1 MAPSITEIEV
11 HEFGYDL
18 ADFGTNPNGYNLL
31 YEPGTTTRRTV
42 YGIRVHVDDG
52 HTGEFVGGT
61 TPGFAQLRL
70 IAPHLIEKNPLDR
83 ERHWN
88 EHKRALRKYDG
99 MGIGP
104 LDIALWDYAG
114 KRYVAPVH
122 ELLGT
127 YRDRLPA
134 YASMSF
140 LSDERGLTTP
150 DAVADFAETCLDR
163 NFPAFKIHTWSG
175 LGAGRDYDR
184 EIATVHAVGNRVG
197 DDMDLMLDPV
207 CEYETFGDALRVGR
221 ACDEQGYFWYEDPYM
236 DGGRSQHGHRRLREL
251 LETPLLM
258 TELVRGVEPHADFA
272 AAEATDFLRA
282 DPEWDGGITG
292 AMKIARV
299 AEGFGLDVEYH
310 LAGPAQRHC
319 MAATRNSNY
328 YELGLL
334 HPESP
339 TPHTESPVYC
349 DGYTDSVESLDS
361 NGTVP
366 VPDGPGLGVTYDW
379 EYIEANATQSL
390 RFD

>member
-1 MAPSITEIEV
+1 MAPAITAIEV

-18 ADFGTNPNGYNLL
+18 DAFATNPNGYNLL
-31 YEPGTTTRRTV
+31 YDPDSTAHRTV
-42 YGIRVHVDDG
+42 YGLRVHTDDG
-52 HTGEFVGGT
+52 PTGEFVGGT
-61 TPGFAQLRL
+61 TPGFAQLRML
-70 IAPHLIEKNPLDR
+70 APHLVGENPLDR

-104 LDIALWDYAG
+104 IDIALWDYAG
-114 KRYVAPVH
+114 KRYDAPIH

-127 YRDRLPA
+127 YRERLPA

-150 DAVADFAETCLDR
+150 EAVADFADTCRGR

-175 LGAGRDYDR
+175 LGAERDYDR
-184 EIATVHAVGNRVG
+184 EVQTVRAVGDRVG
-197 DDMDLMLDPV
+197 DEMDLMLDPV

-221 ACDEQGYFWYEDPYM
+221 ACDDLDYFWYEDPYM
-236 DGGRSQHGHRRLREL
+236 DGGRSQHGHRRLRDL
-251 LETPLLM
+251 LDTPLLM
-258 TELVRGVEPHADFA
+258 TELVRGVEPHTDFA

-328 YELGLL
+328 YELGLI
-334 HPESP
+334 HPDTL
-339 TPHTESPVYC
+339 TPHTESPVYL
-349 DGYTDSVESLDS
+349 DGYTDSVEALDAD
-361 NGTVP
+361 GTVP

-379 EYIEANATQSL
+379 DYIESHATQSL
-390 RFD
+390 TFD